1 MVSEYQIYCDYKK
14 ALNKATEIEEISR
27 KIRMMAEYEVRNENY
42 ILNNCWNGPGK
53 DAFGKKLVY
62 TADELQVICSNLN
75 KIADTIRIIAQKN
88 YESELKA
95 LKIAKDRSYR

>member
-1 MVSEYQIYCDYKK
+1 MYTVLKRDG
-14 ALNKATEIEEISR
+14 
-27 KIRMMAEYEVRNENY
+27 KIV
-42 ILNNCWNGPGK
+42 
-53 DAFGKKLVY
+53 DF
-62 TADELQVICSNLN
+62 NLN